1 MFSKGGGGGVPGI
14 NGPCSEGGSPPTR
27 PVYLPTST
35 ALHCTEAEDVQKYCI
50 VVQYTRCR

>member
-27 PVYLPTST
+27 PVYLPTSAT
-35 ALHCTEAEDVQKYCI
+35 LHCTEAEDVQKYCI